1 MNMKLGAGLA
11 PVAAILLFFLLACT
25 PAASSNTPSNT
36 GDNGV
41 GDAPTPDNGALAGAE
56 SLTVA
61 VDRETLAAF
70 AANQQAINADWDQ
83 FHADFDGWRAGLTS
97 CDRSAAWSAFRGFS
111 GDFSAITEEA
121 RALPGSGITRELAYG
136 AIDAAVLEES
146 ALRQLRDNWQPSD
159 VALLGKVQVERNSA
173 SLLRR
178 ETADRLDELQDLDK
192 PEERAAAEEFS
203 EAFATID
210 ADWKA
215 FHDTYDALRKEQDEL
230 LPEAVVERLEAL
242 VKDFELIVDALDEL
256 DELAIDAAIDDVAEE
271 LLEAASTELNELE
284 ALLDAFHDLADDLA
298 DEGMTTEKVA
308 EALERAET
316 VEKGLGAEPGGLGD
330 TETTDTD
337 ADAEQKTDDGEPKPP
352 EPEPEPTPVPG
363 PTSSPAPSP
372 AEDNSALFQ
381 DMDRRLKDSN
391 RARKDAK
398 RDLDTLVEG
407 VSEKDLAALA
417 DFAAAFAELQRN
429 WDAFHR
435 DYDAWSSDEGGC
447 DRAAAAQSLNRFDQR
462 FNELGAR
469 VRGLSQASYLRPSSD
484 LLAEA
489 VGGEAAALRSLRN
502 AWRPFETDVYRE
514 LDQERANADNLRR
527 LAGRR
532 TQEAMERFGAAP

>member
-41 GDAPTPDNGALAGAE
+41 GDAPTPDNGAAAGAE
-56 SLTVA
+56 SLAVV

-146 ALRQLRDNWQPSD
+146 ALRQLRDNWQPGD

-178 ETADRLDELQDLDK
+178 ETADRLDELQDLDQ

-215 FHDTYDALRKEQDEL
+215 FHDAYDTLRKEQDEL

-256 DELAIDAAIDDVAEE
+256 DELSIDAAIDAVAEG
-271 LLEAASTELNELE
+271 LMEAASTELNELE
-284 ALLDAFHDLADDLA
+284 ALLDAFHDLAD
-298 DEGMTTEKVA
+298 ERMTMEQEVK
-308 EALERAET
+308 ALERAET
-316 VEKGLGAEPGGLGD
+316 VEEELGAELGGPGD
-330 TETTDTD
+330 TETTDNDIDT
-337 ADAEQKTDDGEPKPP
+337 DAEQKTDDGEPKPP
-352 EPEPEPTPVPG
+352 EPEPTPVPG
-363 PTSSPAPSP
+363 PTPSP
-372 AEDNSALFQ
+372 PPSPSEDNSALFQ
-381 DMDRRLKDSN
+381 DMDRQLKDSN

-435 DYDAWSSDEGGC
+435 NYDDWSSDEGGC

-489 VGGEAAALRSLRN
+489 VGGEAAALRSLRS

-532 TQEAMERFGAAP
+532 TQEALERFGAAP